1 MSTTVAAVA
10 ASLVVGGALLL
21 LGPSPLLAARRRPV
35 GQPGDGRLSRLWW
48 GVGALVGAAVVAW
61 TGLPTGL
68 VVGTVA
74 GVGTAWAGRRW
85 WSSSEPVDTDDPG
98 RADASL
104 AADLIVAAVGS
115 GVPLTVAMGAVAS
128 ALGGPVG
135 AALAESARLDQA
147 GAPPETAYRRL
158 LEHDATARIG
168 RALQEARVSGAS
180 PVAVLDG
187 AARAERE
194 RRRSTRV
201 SRARGAGSLAA
212 IPVGVLF
219 LPAFVLV
226 AVVPVVVGAIGP
238 VLGP

>member
-1 MSTTVAAVA
+1 VI
-10 ASLVVGGALLL
+10 
-21 LGPSPLLAARRRPV
+21 
-35 GQPGDGRLSRLWW
+35 
-48 GVGALVGAAVVAW
+48 AW
-61 TGLPTGL
+61 TGLPSGL
-68 VVGTVA
+68 VPGIAA
-74 GVGTAWAGRRW
+74 GAGTAWAGRRW
-85 WSSSEPVDTDDPG
+85 WSSSEPTDTEEPG
-98 RADASL
+98 HADASL
-104 AADLIVAAVGS
+104 AADLVVAAVGS
-115 GVPLTVAMGAVAS
+115 GIPVTTALDAVAG
-128 ALGGPVG
+128 AIGGPVG
-135 AALAESARLDQA
+135 AALSASARLDQA
-147 GAPPETAYRRL
+147 GAPPETAYRPL
-158 LEHDATARIG
+158 LEHSATARIG
-168 RALQEARVSGAS
+168 RALQQARVSGAS